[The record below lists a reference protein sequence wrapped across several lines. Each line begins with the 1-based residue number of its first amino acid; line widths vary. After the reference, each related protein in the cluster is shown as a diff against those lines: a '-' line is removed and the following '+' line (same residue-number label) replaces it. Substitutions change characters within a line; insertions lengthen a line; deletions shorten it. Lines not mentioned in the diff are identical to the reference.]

1 MTKTYLNLTPR
12 QLDILKWIGEQYAV
26 RMDHIQLLLGR
37 TATQKT
43 KEDGVASVTMTRKVV
58 LNSWEKNGLV
68 QYTKFFYN
76 KPAWVW
82 LSGRGLYHAGLPFRS
97 REPSIQYLNHY
108 HHINAVRLLL
118 ETKGVGKWISE
129 RHLRYNLES
138 NLQTQ
143 NGVPRNAKRP
153 HLPDGIVTYDGNE
166 IAVEV
171 ELTRKSDSIIDA
183 ILSDLVQRYQYI
195 WYFSSGS
202 AKLALEEKLS
212 NNPQFVLYDI
222 VEMLKDLHIEKAGE

>member
-12 QLDILKWIGEQYAV
+12 QLDIIKWIGEQYAV
-26 RMDHIQLLLGR
+26 RMDHIQILLGR

-43 KEDGVASVTMTRKVV
+43 KEDGVASVTLTRKIV

-108 HHINAVRLLL
+108 HYINSVRLLL
-118 ETKGVGKWISE
+118 ETKGIESWVSE
-129 RHLRYNLES
+129 RHLRHSLES
-138 NLQTQ
+138 NLHTQ
-143 NGVPRNAKRP
+143 KGMPHNGKKP
-153 HLPDGIVTYDGNE
+153 HLPDAIVTYDGNE
-166 IAVEV
+166 VAIEV
-171 ELTRKSDSIIDA
+171 ELTRKSDSILDA
-183 ILSDLVQRYQYI
+183 ILRDLEQRYQYI
-195 WYFSSGS
+195 WYFTSGS
-202 AKLALEEKLS
+202 IKSVLEGKIN
-212 NNPQFVLYDI
+212 NNPKFVLYDL
-222 VEMLKDLHIEKAGE
+222 VDMLKDIRTEKAGE